1 MEIENKAFIIS
12 TLKLP
17 GDKQMAL
24 DLHLLDKTISEP
36 DISLTLRFYF
46 WDGDWL
52 SIGYHQKTIP
62 SNWKRL
68 RDNGEIKIVR
78 RPSGGGAVLHSRGIT
93 YALTYKKKSYKA
105 LSYEMVNKWLIKS
118 FSEMGLILK
127 NGNLKKSII
136 KENCFATSYVS
147 DLVDQHGFKRIGSAQ
162 FRKKGA
168 FLQHGEIQMN
178 PSRDLWFKVFK
189 EEAPPEINL
198 NLTYSEVIRN
208 LKNSFLE
215 GKADIE
221 IKNIDFKD
229 KNIMNF

>member
-17 GDKQMAL
+17 GDEQMAL
-24 DLHLLDKTISEP
+24 DLHLLEKTICEP

-46 WDGDWL
+46 WEGDWL

-68 RDNGEIKIVR
+68 LDNGEIKIIR
-78 RPSGGGAVLHSRGIT
+78 RPSGGGAVLHLRGIT

-105 LSYEMVNKWLIKS
+105 LSYEMVNNWLIKS

-127 NGNLKKSII
+127 SGHLKKSII
-136 KENCFATSYVS
+136 KDNCFATSYVS
-147 DLVDQHGFKRIGSAQ
+147 DLVDQQGFKRIGSAQ

-178 PSRDLWFKVFK
+178 PSRDLWFKLFK

-198 NLTYSEVIRN
+198 NLTDSEVIRN
-208 LKNSFLE
+208 LKNSFLD
-215 GKADIE
+215 GKANIE
-221 IKNIDFKD
+221 IKNITFKD
-229 KNIMNF
+229 KNILNF

>member
-1 MEIENKAFIIS
+1 
-12 TLKLP
+12 
-17 GDKQMAL
+17 MAL

-52 SIGYHQKTIP
+52 SIGYHQKSIP

-68 RDNGEIKIVR
+68 LDNGEIKIVR

-93 YALTYKKKSYKA
+93 YALTYKKKSNKA

-118 FSEMGLILK
+118 FREMGLILK

-147 DLVDQHGFKRIGSAQ
+147 DLVDQQGFKRIGSAQ

-178 PSRDLWFKVFK
+178 PSRDLWFKLFK
-189 EEAPPEINL
+189 EEAPPQINL
-198 NLTYSEVIRN
+198 NLTCSEVIRN

-215 GKADIE
+215 GKANIEIKNIE

-229 KNIMNF
+229 KDIMNF